1 MAKYKIYRTQGRID
15 KDIRKHKLVAVEEG
29 SDIFT
34 VTDAIIHAVV
44 ADLTE
49 SEEFRHCRA
58 DAYAP
63 EPVESFRQNS
73 RYDYY
78 VCGLVMPE
86 HAEKN
91 TILEYGIIEESS
103 ENI

>member
-1 MAKYKIYRTQGRID
+1 MAEYKIYRTPGRID
-15 KDIRKHKLVAVEEG
+15 KDIRKHELVAVEEG

-34 VTDAIIHAVV
+34 VTDAIIHAVA

-63 EPVESFRQNS
+63 EPVESFRQS
-73 RYDYY
+73 YRYDYY
-78 VCGLVMPE
+78 VCGIVMPE

-91 TILEYGIIEESS
+91 IIIEYGIIEDNGDHS
-103 ENI
+103 